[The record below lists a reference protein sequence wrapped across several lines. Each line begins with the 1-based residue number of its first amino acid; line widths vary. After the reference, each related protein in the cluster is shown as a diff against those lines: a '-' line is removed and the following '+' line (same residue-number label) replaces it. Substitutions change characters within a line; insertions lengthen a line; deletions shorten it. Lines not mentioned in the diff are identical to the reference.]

1 MTPLDDPKLYDLA
14 LERFTLGACL
24 LRPELLLQLDLS
36 EVDFYSPA
44 HVHIWRALLALHA
57 DGEPV
62 NTLSLRSK
70 LFEASRLQSVG
81 GEGYL
86 LDLTD
91 VIPPDHLPT
100 ASLKRLT
107 RMRAIHRAL
116 AIALSK
122 VEAGELEET
131 ITAIAGVHAASLEGA
146 SRKSLTKDIHE
157 LYQALLEDLA
167 RPDAAGQLIHP
178 GYEVMRRQLGLMPI
192 PSTFGLL
199 ADTNVGKS
207 SFGLEMLVR
216 MAQSSTPVG
225 YISVEDQEPRV
236 RARLA
241 GMLAGVSSQRIL
253 QRVLTRD
260 ETHQLYRGYDAVERL
275 KPFLHVSVLQGG
287 TELDVCAAMT
297 ELAQRGCVLTIA
309 DYLQKMRPAKSFGG
323 NRAHGFSDIATA
335 ITSHSQKLNMC
346 LGLVSQMSRDK
357 GKQNECP
364 GKHDMKESGD
374 LENMLDVVIGMW
386 REKEDDHAPIW
397 ARLIKAKDGGVGKSW
412 SLVRDESGRVN
423 EVEGSDR
430 MEPPDRG
437 DWAHRKQ
444 KRGGGY
450 GHG

>member
-1 MTPLDDPKLYDLA
+1 VRTLDDSKLYDLA

-24 LRPELLLQLDLS
+24 LRPELLLQLDLN
-36 EVDFYSPA
+36 EADFYSPA
-44 HVHIWRALLALHA
+44 HVQVWRSLLALHA

-62 NTLSLRSK
+62 NTLSLRSR
-70 LFEASRLQSVG
+70 LFDSGRLQAAG
-81 GEGYL
+81 GEDFL
-86 LDLTD
+86 LSLTD

-107 RMRAIHRAL
+107 RLRAIQRAL
-116 AIALSK
+116 FSALAR

-146 SRKSLTKDIHE
+146 SRKSLTKNVLE

-167 RPDAAGQLIHP
+167 RPDAVGQLLHP
-178 GYEVMRRQLGLMPI
+178 GYEVMRRQLGMVPI

-207 SFGLEMLVR
+207 TLGLEMLVR
-216 MAQSSTPVG
+216 MAQGGTAVG

-241 GMLAGVSSQRIL
+241 GMLSGVSSQRIL
-253 QRVLTRD
+253 QRSMSYE
-260 ETHQLYRGYDAVERL
+260 ETNQLYSGYDAVERL
-275 KPFLHVSVLQGG
+275 KPFLHVSVMQGG
-287 TELDVCAAMT
+287 SELDVCAAMT
-297 ELAQRGCVLTIA
+297 ELAQRGCLLVIA
-309 DYLQKMRPAKSFGG
+309 DYLQKMRPANSFGG

-335 ITSHSQKLNMC
+335 ITSHSQKLGMC

-357 GKQNECP
+357 NRQNECP

-374 LENMLDVVIGMW
+374 LENMLDVVIGLW

-412 SLVRDESGRVN
+412 SLVRDAAGRLH

-437 DWAHRKQ
+437 EWSKK

-450 GHG
+450 GQ